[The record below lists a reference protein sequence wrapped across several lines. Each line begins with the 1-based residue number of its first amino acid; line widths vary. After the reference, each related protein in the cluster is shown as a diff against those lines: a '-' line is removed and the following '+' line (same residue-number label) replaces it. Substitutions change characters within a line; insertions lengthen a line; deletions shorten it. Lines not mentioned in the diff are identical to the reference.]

1 MGSYSFGVPSVVIY
15 AQHII
20 IGLYF
25 VFLGYQLN
33 KLNDFRL
40 HALILF
46 SLGVLMFSYHA
57 HLWYLSAISTE
68 PKKPH
73 YH

>member
-1 MGSYSFGVPSVVIY
+1 MGSYSFGIPSFIIY

-25 VFLGYQLN
+25 AFLGY
-33 KLNDFRL
+33 KLIEILKFRM
-40 HALILF
+40 HGVILIG
-46 SLGVLMFSYHA
+46 LGVLMFFYHA
-57 HLWYLSAISTE
+57 HLWYLSKFS
-68 PKKPH
+68 KKKEAH